1 MSQQPVDPLQPQPQ
15 PQPEPPRRRLVDT
28 LIATGLGGL
37 AGYGAARGL
46 GRVIEGGYL
55 RYRHPDALRNVQNYM
70 SHGNQFRGAKEMH
83 NNPAEFQRSLNRFPS
98 YRGTIRRGVRP
109 DHPTEITRL
118 NALKEGDVYEP
129 GKAMSAD
136 KYGPIS
142 EQSAAGRFKENDT
155 FGAPAPKRGPFIYIK
170 TDNARDVGGMGRSG
184 FGWDEVVT
192 LPDSKF
198 KVTRVV
204 RNEAGEVVEVYLEDL
219 SRRSLARRAVDVGR
233 DAVSAG
239 GAGAG
244 AYTGG
249 RVMELREEEQARRAG
264 RRK

>member
-1 MSQQPVDPLQPQPQ
+1 MPPKPVDPLQPEPQ
-15 PQPEPPRRRLVDT
+15 PDNTRQRLVDT
-28 LIATGLGGL
+28 LISTSLGALG
-37 AGYGAARGL
+37 GYGAARGL

-55 RYRHPDALRNVQNYM
+55 RYFHPNDLRNVQDYM
-70 SHGNQFRGAKEMH
+70 SHGNQFRGAQAMH
-83 NNPAEFQRSLNRFPS
+83 ANPEAFQTSLNRFPS

-109 DHPTEITRL
+109 DHPTELKQL

-136 KYGPIS
+136 KFGPIS

-155 FGAPAPKRGPFIYIK
+155 FGAPAAKRGPFVFIK
-170 TDNARDVGGMGRSG
+170 TDNARDVGGIGRSG

-192 LPDSKF
+192 LPGSKF
-198 KVTRVV
+198 RVSRIV
-204 RNEAGEVVEVYLEDL
+204 RDEAGDVTEVYLEDL

-233 DAVSAG
+233 DVGAVAGAAG
-239 GAGAG
+239 GAYLGDS
-244 AYTGG
+244 
-249 RVMELREEEQARRAG
+249 VMELRRQEQARQKK